1 MKYRPDLLILLDI
14 LDAIDR
20 EGVTISYITT
30 YSNMPNPR
38 VKNRLNQM
46 IKSGLIE
53 EFQDKNGKRLY
64 RLTVKGIKTRNRIRE
79 MVMFLSELG
88 LISFEKKSFRRE

>member
-14 LDAIDR
+14 LNSIDTD
-20 EGVTISYITT
+20 GVTISYIST

-46 IKSGLIE
+46 IKSGLVE
-53 EFQDKNGKRLY
+53 EFIDKNGKRLY
-64 RLTVKGIKTRNRIRE
+64 RLTPDGVKTRNRIRE
-79 MVMFLSELG
+79 MVLFLGELG
-88 LISFEKKSFRRE
+88 LLPVDKGKIR

>member
-14 LDAIDR
+14 LEAVDR
-20 EGVTISYITT
+20 EGVTISYIAT

-46 IKSGLIE
+46 VKSGLIE

-64 RLTVKGIKTRNRIRE
+64 RLTSKGVKTRSRIRE
-79 MVMFLSELG
+79 MVVFLGELG
-88 LISFEKKSFRRE
+88 LISLDKKKY

>member
-14 LDAIDR
+14 LEAINR
-20 EGVTISYITT
+20 EGVTISYIVT

-53 EFQDKNGKRLY
+53 EFEDKSGRRLY
-64 RLTVKGIKTRNRIRE
+64 RLTSKGIKTREKIRE
-79 MVMFLSELG
+79 MAIFLSELG
-88 LISFEKKSFRRE
+88 LMSFDKKGFR

>member
-14 LDAIDR
+14 LEAIDK
-20 EGVTISYITT
+20 EGVTISYIVT

-53 EFQDKNGKRLY
+53 EFKDKNGKRLY
-64 RLTVKGIKTRNRIRE
+64 RLTSKGIKTREKIRE
-79 MVMFLSELG
+79 MAIFLSELG
-88 LISFEKKSFRRE
+88 LIPSDKKRF